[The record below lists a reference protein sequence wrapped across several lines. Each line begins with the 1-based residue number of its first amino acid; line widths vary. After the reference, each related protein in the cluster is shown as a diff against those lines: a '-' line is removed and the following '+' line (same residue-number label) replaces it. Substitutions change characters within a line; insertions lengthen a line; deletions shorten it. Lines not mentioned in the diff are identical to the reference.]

1 MLLRQGPYVQ
11 NIAADSELARKI
23 DRRRALVA
31 KQSQLLF
38 QPVEIRL
45 IPEVERYAGVRER
58 LPRRDTVHER

>member
-11 NIAADSELARKI
+11 NITADSELPGKI

-31 KQSQLLF
+31 KQSQLLL

-45 IPEVERYAGVRER
+45 IPEIERYAGVREGF
-58 LPRRDTVHER
+58 PGRDAVHEC